1 MKPISK
7 VLTGGA
13 LLLATQAAMATFI
26 GDSVNVVATIPF
38 GSDISDTATVGAGV
52 EFTGS
57 DIFNRNYAIDL
68 GASTI
73 AFTVSKAITA
83 GNFTAVLDSLFVSN
97 IDYQVLGVTLNAA
110 SSACSTGAVT
120 TAFTATSIN
129 IGGCNLNTPASAL
142 SQSLIFDV
150 AFGGRNQAVPEPST
164 VLLLGA
170 GLLGMVVRRRSPP
183 AA

>member
-1 MKPISK
+1 MKTISK
-7 VLTGGA
+7 VLAGGA
-13 LLLATQAAMATFI
+13 LLLATQAATATFI
-26 GDSVNVVATIPF
+26 GDSVDVFANNPLGLA
-38 GSDISDTATVGAGV
+38 ISDTATVGAGV
-52 EFTGS
+52 EFNGS
-57 DIFNRNYAIDL
+57 DLLFRDFAIDL

-73 AFTVSKAITA
+73 AFTVSKASSG
-83 GNFTAVLDSLFVSN
+83 GNFTGVLSSLLISN

-110 SSACSTGAVT
+110 SSACSTGAAT

-129 IGGCNLNTPASAL
+129 IGGCNLNTPATAL

-170 GLLGMVVRRRSPP
+170 GLLGMVVRRKSPP